1 MILCLAPM
9 ALMGLESYFHQGQL
23 NAGQVAKVGDTPIEL
38 AALQSEMN
46 ATRARL
52 LETIPADAINEQALT
67 EQTLKTM
74 IDRTLLEE
82 QAAALGM
89 QVSDAAITAMLQA
102 EPTFADADG
111 KFSNDRF
118 GAFLQQQGMTRDMLF
133 AAQRRQINLR
143 TLMNGVLATAIYTS
157 PEVNRLMDLQFE
169 SRELWVKRLA
179 WQDYADQVTVTDAD
193 INAYYEANKDTLIAP
208 AMVDLSYVEL
218 SEDSVPVPELTQEEL
233 NAAYQTYLR
242 DNNFGQKELAQILL
256 TGEDA
261 AKRAEEVLKALA
273 AGESF
278 ESLAKTHSDDPSGK
292 SGGAMGAYNPAVFG
306 ADASKVDAAIGTLEK
321 GQTSTAVN
329 TSFGTHIF
337 KVVDM
342 GDAPSLESV
351 KDELIKTATA
361 QKRTA
366 VYGDMV
372 ATINGLVADGFG
384 IKDIANEMKLSVKE
398 LPNYKETGQ
407 DILGQPAIVRAAFDE
422 FTIADGSVS
431 PNIDL
436 SGTTLWLQPS
446 NHRPSALM
454 TPENASEEIKARLV
468 KEKASQLALEAAKKE
483 AATLTKDNLSGLTAV
498 GMATRQTSVLSD
510 AERAS
515 LFSTPASEGGIVAWA
530 VQTDIGASVMAG
542 GAVQTEA
549 QSRMSP
555 AEKSAAAAMMKN
567 VAGQDLL
574 EDYLHYLRT
583 VHAVQTNDEALKT
596 L

>member
-1 MILCLAPM
+1 
-9 ALMGLESYFHQGQL
+9 
-23 NAGQVAKVGDTPIEL
+23 
-38 AALQSEMN
+38 
-46 ATRARL
+46 
-52 LETIPADAINEQALT
+52 
-67 EQTLKTM
+67 
-74 IDRTLLEE
+74 
-82 QAAALGM
+82 
-89 QVSDAAITAMLQA
+89 
-102 EPTFADADG
+102 
-111 KFSNDRF
+111 
-118 GAFLQQQGMTRDMLF
+118 
-133 AAQRRQINLR
+133 
-143 TLMNGVLATAIYTS
+143 
-157 PEVNRLMDLQFE
+157 
-169 SRELWVKRLA
+169 
-179 WQDYADQVTVTDAD
+179 
-193 INAYYEANKDTLIAP
+193 
-208 AMVDLSYVEL
+208 
-218 SEDSVPVPELTQEEL
+218 
-233 NAAYQTYLR
+233 
-242 DNNFGQKELAQILL
+242 
-256 TGEDA
+256 
-261 AKRAEEVLKALA
+261 
-273 AGESF
+273 
-278 ESLAKTHSDDPSGK
+278 
-292 SGGAMGAYNPAVFG
+292 
-306 ADASKVDAAIGTLEK
+306 
-321 GQTSTAVN
+321 
-329 TSFGTHIF
+329 
-337 KVVDM
+337 M

-422 FTIADGSVS
+422 FTIADGGVS

-454 TPENASEEIKARLV
+454 TLENASEEIKARLV

-483 AATLTKDNLSGLTAV
+483 ATTISKDNLSGLTAV
-498 GMATRQTSVLSD
+498 GMATRQTSVLSE

-515 LFSTPASEGGIVAWA
+515 MFTMPADKGAVVAWA

-542 GAVQTEA
+542 GEVQTEA

-574 EDYLHYLRT
+574 EDYLQYLRT